1 MKEFFI
7 GFLIVVVLGGVCI
20 FSKGVSVYNTHI
32 DLKNQIEAK
41 QKANE
46 TIFDN
51 TSRHDVNAGK
61 GLTDVDYDEIINT
74 LSETI

>member
-1 MKEFFI
+1 MNPK
-7 GFLIVVVLGGVCI
+7 GKRLIL
-20 FSKGVSVYNTHI
+20 FAPNDNTWTNI
-32 DLKNQIEAK
+32 
-41 QKANE
+41 E